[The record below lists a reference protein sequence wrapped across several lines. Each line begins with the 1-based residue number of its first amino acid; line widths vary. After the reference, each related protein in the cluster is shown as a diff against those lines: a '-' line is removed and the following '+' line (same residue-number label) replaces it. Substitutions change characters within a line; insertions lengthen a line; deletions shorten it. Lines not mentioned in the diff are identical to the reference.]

1 MVPNIENMLIFQLKQ
16 EVLIVKI
23 KERIERFKL
32 KQDVLV
38 AKGMVAEIYQK
49 ADWNDSNLTTE
60 DQLKL
65 NELMCEIVK
74 AEHLLKS

>member
-1 MVPNIENMLIFQLKQ
+1 M
-16 EVLIVKI
+16 KI

-49 ADWNDSNLTTE
+49 ANWNDSNLTTE
-60 DQLKL
+60 DQLKI
-65 NELMCEIVK
+65 NELMTEIVK